1 MRDGP
6 PIGSILR
13 WGAVASYLGLTF
25 YLSSRTNVPGAS
37 LLPDYLLHA
46 AEFAI
51 LAALLLQAMSG
62 GISGV
67 HGRGALWTTFLFG
80 AGYAVLDEVHQS
92 FVPGRDAS
100 VRDAV
105 VDVVATGLTV
115 AALGAWSRRT
125 GAGAADAT

>member
-1 MRDGP
+1 VSDSP

-13 WGAVASYLGLTF
+13 WGAFASYLALTF

-37 LLPDYLLHA
+37 LLPDYVLHA

-51 LAALLLQAMSG
+51 LAALLLQAVSG
-62 GISGV
+62 RILGG
-67 HGRGALWTTFLFG
+67 HGRGALWATFLFG

-92 FVPGRDAS
+92 FIPGRDAS

-115 AALGAWSRRT
+115 AALGAWSRIP
-125 GAGAADAT
+125 GAGAPDAS